1 MPYFYVS
8 GDEDLPEKYD
18 ESPKKSYQLNTAIT
32 LHKTCAEIKLRELE
46 TKLNELHR
54 INNRTRKMRSF

>member
-8 GDEDLPEKYD
+8 GDEELPEKYE
-18 ESPKKSYQLNTAIT
+18 ESPKQRYQNIAAIT

-46 TKLNELHR
+46 TKLNELQR

>member
-8 GDEDLPEKYD
+8 GDEALPEKYE
-18 ESPKKSYQLNTAIT
+18 ESPKQRYKLAAAIT